1 MPAVPTSSV
10 ETVSQTSIVSNALVT
25 MVIGAALRHS
35 TVSFNSPVF
44 PLVRYLVELLY
55 DSVQCYYPMF
65 QNPGFDFPLRRRCGD
80 EDNPSHDSKTIKTRQ
95 PPCVHAPRVS
105 VPSGGILEASRRGRG
120 SGRGVRR
127 TNAGVG
133 RGRDSGRGDQST
145 SGRTDKNTNDDN
157 EDNDGKGSND
167 GGGDFEEDSAMPRLL
182 ACPFYKFDPARHF
195 RCYRK
200 YELRRYSDV
209 KGHIFRCHTLTY
221 DGANYCPNCWRTWK
235 KNEELL
241 WVNHMSQIPRPCHH
255 VPEPECL
262 HPQEVIAL
270 DELDVTGLS
279 EYKKWYRMWDLLF
292 ISHQAPPSPYVEH
305 GLGEILLLVGHS
317 HDTLLRELPVLLLE
331 LGIQVDYQVVQYLG
345 NRIDGI
351 YRQSLISG
359 QPQSPRYRRQH
370 AIQQQQEMQ
379 LQMRQSQAP
388 GLEAS
393 DISAIVPAH
402 LNLHSMDGIMDEF
415 IHQDAGW
422 DDAMHILGD
431 GNNFTPGSPPPQA
444 PSSSKKLPL
453 ENPAA
458 PQMSLPGLASRSHV
472 GRVSSSMNRYPSR
485 RRSAARFDYR
495 NPRAPHHIYLHLQ
508 HISTTAIK
516 RYQRKGSQ
524 MDKSYDTLVAYSKYP
539 ALTRED
545 LFLLFL
551 NRKYGL
557 GQDMVYCIQMV
568 PDQMKKV
575 KRSLGIGAAPETTTS
590 QTSVVVGIDWPLR
603 RFLQSQFVDEAS
615 RKQPF
620 SSLITLTGFATDA
633 QALTVGEY
641 LSQTW
646 PGIADKI
653 LQLLPTLLD
662 PCLGQT
668 PLRQGELAILCKD
681 ELELLYENLAFT
693 WISCTAR
700 AGPAVKGVWE
710 CIPIFA
716 RAQAV
721 ETQLGTPVFV
731 VHFLARPI
739 PSTTQPGRCWQHM
752 FQGAVLASGFPIPQ
766 RATKG
771 LGLEMPLN
779 MMAELSGSRRVVE
792 WNDKIFIKGYSTML
806 VAIRSLSNILIWHY
820 YYARPG
826 KRVSYGDCMQQLGSP
841 DANYKICSSRLPRS
855 SAGFFLD
862 QVVISAGSMIT
873 GGAILTPGVKE
884 LPPHLTRNGTIPQLK
899 WLSKRYIVF
908 WDEEV
913 KRGWLVNGTSALL
926 HIMRA
931 SLAQSEH
938 DDSSACLMFDKSK
951 MNNFPDMPYMHN
963 TAMRVLIDQGNQGL
977 VVYPDSIS
985 QTRKTSADS
994 GNSTNTQTSTYFL
1007 FGDLAKKHFGTLEQ
1021 MIDYHSHL
1029 AGRDGINLKI
1039 RLRKHLE
1046 GWDFVDLV
1054 NEIRP
1059 QPHVATI
1066 PTLGHGWI
1074 DFVRSIE
1081 AITLFGRNFGELLQ
1095 PASCTGLCE
1104 RWSSLPQQ
1112 DYLLAA
1118 SVADLTAIMEQY
1130 GDPHA
1135 APRELARNILWHSP
1149 ADTYAACPCKLS
1161 QASRHGKAAAYHV
1174 GPVQVL
1180 LPSGRVPPAS
1190 GQRELEPDGAVVF
1203 GHNAIFGY
1211 RWPEKGTDEV
1221 PAKDFLVPLRNM
1233 LPVRLS
1239 KTQAEL
1245 PDTLDSSERDVT
1257 SRLDSESSTSTP
1269 RVESPPS
1276 LRSSLRGLIPKRR
1289 SCTLQEGEETVKK
1302 KLKTKQYEEAAA

>member
-1 MPAVPTSSV
+1 MPGP
-10 ETVSQTSIVSNALVT
+10 
-25 MVIGAALRHS
+25 
-35 TVSFNSPVF
+35 
-44 PLVRYLVELLY
+44 
-55 DSVQCYYPMF
+55 
-65 QNPGFDFPLRRRCGD
+65 
-80 EDNPSHDSKTIKTRQ
+80 
-95 PPCVHAPRVS
+95 APR
-105 VPSGGILEASRRGRG
+105 GRS

-133 RGRDSGRGDQST
+133 RSYRGGRSHRS
-145 SGRTDKNTNDDN
+145 SASLTDKNTNDDN
-157 EDNDGKGSND
+157 EDHDGKRSIHVGVD
-167 GGGDFEEDSAMPRLL
+167 VEEDGARPRCL

-195 RCYRK
+195 DCYRK
-200 YELRRYSDV
+200 YQLMRYSDV
-209 KGHIFRCHTLTY
+209 KQHILRRHSLGTL
-221 DGANYCPNCWRTWK
+221 YCSNCWRTWK
-235 KNEELL
+235 NNELL
-241 WVNHMSQIPRPCHH
+241 LWQSHVAQIPPCQF
-255 VPEPECL
+255 VPEPESL
-262 HPQEVIAL
+262 RPQEATAL
-270 DELDVTGLS
+270 LELDVATLS
-279 EYKKWYRMWDLLF
+279 QHEKWYRMWDLLF
-292 ISHQAPPSPYVEH
+292 IDHQRPLSPYVEN
-305 GLGEILLLVGHS
+305 GFGEILLLVDHS
-317 HDTLLRELPVLLLE
+317 HDSLLRELPLLLSE
-331 LGIQVDYQVVQYLG
+331 LGIQVDHQAVQFLG

-351 YRQSLISG
+351 YRQSLIPG
-359 QPQSPRYRRQH
+359 QSQSPRYRRQH
-370 AIQQQQEMQ
+370 AIQQQQELQ
-379 LQMRQSQAP
+379 LQLQGPQLQQLREDGVESA
-388 GLEAS
+388 A
-393 DISAIVPAH
+393 ISAIMPAQ
-402 LNLHSMDGIMDEF
+402 LTVDGMEEYYGIRYTDGFMDDY
-415 IHQDAGW
+415 IHQDAGL
-422 DDAMHILGD
+422 DDIMQFFGD
-431 GNNFTPGSPPPQA
+431 GNNFAPESPP
-444 PSSSKKLPL
+444 LPL
-453 ENPAA
+453 HASIKEESFENPAA
-458 PQMSLPGLASRSHV
+458 PPVPLPNVARVRRWAPRVRSHPKFDYWRLRARHYSSLPPKKHFPITV
-472 GRVSSSMNRYPSR
+472 
-485 RRSAARFDYR
+485 D
-495 NPRAPHHIYLHLQ
+495 
-508 HISTTAIK
+508 K
-516 RYQRKGSQ
+516 ESQ
-524 MDKSYDTLVAYSKYP
+524 KDKSNDALVANSKYP
-539 ALTRED
+539 TLTGED

-551 NRKYGL
+551 NRKYDL
-557 GQDMVYCIQMV
+557 GQDMLDCIQMV
-568 PDQMKKV
+568 PDQMKRAKI
-575 KRSLGIGAAPETTTS
+575 SLTTGAATETATCQS
-590 QTSVVVGIDWPLR
+590 SVVVGIDWPLR
-603 RFLQSQFVDEAS
+603 HFLQSQFVDEDS

-620 SSLITLTGFATDA
+620 SSLITLTGFSTDA

-646 PGIADKI
+646 PEIADEI
-653 LQLLPTLLD
+653 LELLPASLD
-662 PCLGQT
+662 PCLDRK
-668 PLRQGELAILCKD
+668 PLRQVSVTFDTFVRVYYGRAHILISGVGD
-681 ELELLYENLAFT
+681 ENIITQILQAFT

-700 AGPAVKGVWE
+700 AGPAIKGVWE
-710 CIPIFA
+710 CLPIFA
-716 RAQAV
+716 RAKAV
-721 ETQLGTPVFV
+721 ETQLATPVFV

-739 PSTTQPGRCWQHM
+739 PLTAQTGRCWQHM
-752 FQGAVLASGFPIPQ
+752 FQGAVLASGFPISK

-792 WNDKIFIKGYSTML
+792 WNDKIFIKGYSTMM
-806 VAIRSLSNILIWHY
+806 VAIKSLSNILIWHY

-826 KRVSYGDCMQQLGSP
+826 KRVSYVDCVQRVERVNMARFGSFRHVIGWCSSSRYCAGSP
-841 DANYKICSSRLPRS
+841 DANYEICGSRLPRS

-873 GGAILTPGVKE
+873 GGAVLTPGVKE
-884 LPPHLTRNGTIPQLK
+884 LPPHLPRNGTIPQLK

-908 WDEEV
+908 WDEKV

-938 DDSSACLMFDKSK
+938 DDSSACLLFDKSK
-951 MNNFPDMPYMHN
+951 MNNFPDKSYKHN

-977 VVYPDSIS
+977 VIYPDSIS
-985 QTRKTSADS
+985 QTRKTSAES
-994 GNSTNTQTSTYFL
+994 GNSTNTQTSTYFH
-1007 FGDLAKKHFGTLEQ
+1007 FGDLAKKHFAALEQ

-1059 QPHVATI
+1059 QPRVATI

-1081 AITLFGRNFGELLQ
+1081 AITLFGSNFGELLQ
-1095 PASCTGLCE
+1095 PASRTGLCD

-1135 APRELARNILWHSP
+1135 APRELARNIIWHSP

-1161 QASRHGKAAAYHV
+1161 QASGHGKAAAYHV

-1180 LPSGRVPPAS
+1180 LPRGRLPPAS

-1239 KTQAEL
+1239 KPQAES
-1245 PDTLDSSERDVT
+1245 PDTLDSSETDVT
-1257 SRLDSESSTSTP
+1257 SRMDFESSTSTP

-1276 LRSSLRGLIPKRR
+1276 LRSSLRSLIPKRQ
-1289 SCTLQEGEETVKK
+1289 SCTLQEERETVKK
-1302 KLKTKQYEEAAA
+1302 KIKTK